1 VNLLLARASGVPLLS
16 KGQVMNLIT
25 EHSGLRPVQDASGA
39 GKEDAFEIYAGP
51 LWIEQLERERTR
63 QRLCNLVIIIYYLL
77 ILEGALRKWIA
88 PSYQRPLFFIR
99 DPFVIWVYVIA
110 LSKVFWPRLTFLFWC
125 GLALSMLALGS
136 IVVHAGSVP
145 LVIMA
150 YGWRNYF
157 AYVPLAFIIG
167 EQFTSREWS
176 RMVKFTFLI
185 AAPMALLCVIQSVSS
200 VTSPINAGFGNTP
213 DDMFLTLG
221 VAGHIIRASGT
232 FSSTAGLNE
241 YVGSLFALS
250 LWVLMA
256 RGTRRRIDGKLAF
269 ATLAAVTI
277 LITCGSRGA
286 FVLVLV
292 LLVGATA
299 LLIMKHKVRRAL
311 SLWTAGIVL
320 VGLTV
325 LGGLMFA
332 RQSSALLER
341 SRDVAQ
347 EDSWYSFGLLNR
359 ALSDFTHFATFM
371 SQVDVLGNGLGLGGN
386 AANMEKLQGNLPE
399 AEDDWSRNIV
409 DLGPV
414 LGLLYIIFRI
424 AFVAWLVWGAART
437 SRLYDDPLPVLLIS
451 FIGITMLYGQITG
464 QGTINCYAWLF
475 AGFCMAANAGRLT
488 DSGPE
493 TPGANGAYGAMP
505 GAPGTGWSLQY
516 AEGER

>member
-1 VNLLLARASGVPLLS
+1 VDSATDNWGLQPMQGAVGPGL
-16 KGQVMNLIT
+16 GQ
-25 EHSGLRPVQDASGA
+25 
-39 GKEDAFEIYAGP
+39 AFGEYAGP

-99 DPFVIWVYVIA
+99 DPFVIWIYVIA
-110 LSKVFWPRLTFLFWC
+110 LSKGFWPRLTFLFWC

-157 AYVPLAFIIG
+157 AYLPLAFIIG
-167 EQFTSREWS
+167 EEFTAREWS
-176 RMVKFTFLI
+176 RIVKFTFLI

-200 VTSPINAGFGNTP
+200 VTSPINAGFGNTS

-221 VAGHIIRASGT
+221 VAGHIMRASGT
-232 FSSTAGLNE
+232 FSSTAGLTE
-241 YVGSLFALS
+241 YVGSLFALI
-250 LWVLMA
+250 LWVLMG
-256 RGTRRRIDGKLAF
+256 RGTQPRVNAKLAF

-299 LLIMKHKVRRAL
+299 LLIMQHRVRRAL
-311 SLWTAGIVL
+311 SLWAAGIVL
-320 VGLTV
+320 VGLTI
-325 LGGLMFA
+325 LGGLMFV
-332 RQSSALLER
+332 RQSSALIER
-341 SRDVAQ
+341 SRGAAQ

-359 ALSDFTHFATFM
+359 ALSDFSHFVVFM
-371 SQVDVLGNGLGLGGN
+371 PQVGLLGNGLGLGGN
-386 AANMEKLQGNLPE
+386 AANIEKFQGTLPE

-414 LGLLYIIFRI
+414 LGLFYIIFRI
-424 AFVAWLVWGAART
+424 AFVAWLVWGAARA

-451 FIGITMLYGQITG
+451 FIGIIMLYGQITG
-464 QGTINCYAWLF
+464 QGSINCYTWLF
-475 AGFCMAANAGRLT
+475 AGFCMAANHGRLT
-488 DSGPE
+488 EFEPE

-505 GAPGTGWSLQY
+505 GARGTLWSLQY
-516 AEGER
+516 AVREK